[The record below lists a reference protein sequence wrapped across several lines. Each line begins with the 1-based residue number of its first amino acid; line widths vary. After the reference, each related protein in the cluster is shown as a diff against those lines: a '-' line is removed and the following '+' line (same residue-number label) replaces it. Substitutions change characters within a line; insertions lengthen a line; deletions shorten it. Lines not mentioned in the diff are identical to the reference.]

1 MKNKASIW
9 CYISGVISY
18 ITAVMYCI
26 SLIFLPIA
34 IYCFIYGNRF
44 FRVAKITESE
54 LAVAKPYLFGPAV
67 GISIFGFPIG
77 LIALVPYF
85 IAGSNNVKVSSYEFK
100 ENPPEGETVKAE
112 VDTVTISEQREEK
125 ETLSTED
132 LEKLEKLA
140 SFKNQG
146 LLTEEEY
153 NQAKQQIINKK

>member
-1 MKNKASIW
+1 MKNKASVW

-18 ITAVMYCI
+18 ITAVMYCV

-44 FRVAKITESE
+44 FRVAKLTESE
-54 LAVAKPYLFGPAV
+54 LAMAKPFLFGPAV

-77 LIALVPYF
+77 LLALIPYF
-85 IAGSNNVKVSSYEFK
+85 MAGSNNVKVSQATFN

-112 VDTVTISEQREEK
+112 VDTVIINSEKK
-125 ETLSTED
+125 EQGDLTNED

-146 LLTEEEY
+146 LLTDEEY
-153 NQAKQQIINKK
+153 NQAKAQIINKN

>member
-9 CYISGVISY
+9 CYIAGVISY
-18 ITAVMYCI
+18 ITAIMYCV

-44 FRVAKITESE
+44 FRIAKLTDSE
-54 LAVAKPYLFGPAV
+54 LAVAKSFLFAPTV
-67 GISIFGFPIG
+67 GIAIFAFPIG
-77 LIALVPYF
+77 LFALIPYF
-85 IAGSNNVKVSSYEFK
+85 MAGSNNVKVSSYEFK
-100 ENPPEGETVKAE
+100 ENPPEGETVKAQ
-112 VDTVTISEQREEK
+112 VDTVIINEGKEEK

-146 LLTEEEY
+146 LLTDEEY
-153 NQAKQQIINKK
+153 NQAKAQIINKN